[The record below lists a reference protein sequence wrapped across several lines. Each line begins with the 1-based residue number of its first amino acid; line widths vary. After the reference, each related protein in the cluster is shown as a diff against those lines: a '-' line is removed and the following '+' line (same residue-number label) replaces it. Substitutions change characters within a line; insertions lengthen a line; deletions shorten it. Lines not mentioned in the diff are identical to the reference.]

1 MTHLSSLPYKERV
14 GVFTYAGAEEKQECR
29 EFKLN
34 CIKPHASKVSSFLTL
49 AADSLSFEEMIM
61 KTFKNASVYA
71 YERNVKVY
79 NQGLAKYK
87 QVKKL
92 FDNIYYKNDD
102 IFNAQFH
109 KHNVVDLDL
118 CGSFTNQTMIDII
131 SAFQSFKSG
140 FVFITLTKQ
149 VRNSLL
155 VDNITDYGAK
165 DLQEFRDIVFAK
177 YLKNLCGLEQYCEPY
192 IYANKSVNKKA
203 KEMITYVFTKSNG
216 YNWAENKPSGELL
229 IPKK

>member
-1 MTHLSSLPYKERV
+1 MANLATLEYKDRV
-14 GVFTYAGAEEKQECR
+14 GYFPYAHAIEKQECR
-29 EFKLN
+29 EFKLK
-34 CIKPHASKVSSFLTL
+34 CIKPYGSKVNSFLTL
-49 AADSLSFEEMIM
+49 AADSLSFEEMIV
-61 KTFKNASVYA
+61 KTFKKASVDA
-71 YERNVKVY
+71 YERDVRVY
-79 NQGLAKYK
+79 KQGLAKYK

-109 KHNVVDLDL
+109 KYNVVDLDL

-140 FVFITLTKQ
+140 FVFITLTKE

-165 DLQEFRDIVFAK
+165 DLQEFRDKIFAK
-177 YLKNLCGLEQYCEPY
+177 YLKKLCGLEQYCEPY
-192 IYANKSVNKKA
+192 VYANKSVNKKA
-203 KEMITYVFTKSNG
+203 KEMITYVFTKGTTWERKAVN
-216 YNWAENKPSGELL
+216 GELL
-229 IPKK
+229 KLKK